1 MLRSQRGVR
10 LLCGFSN
17 ILRKW
22 ERKRILRMGLHFH
35 NFPTYHDFRKYKGL
49 RMKFVSFLSEGQASW
64 GAVVGDGVVD
74 LGARYGGQYADLKS
88 FIAAGMPSA
97 TFADLGRAEI
107 DLDQIELAPVIPNPD
122 KIVLAAINYWEDG
135 SDRDKAP
142 AYPVLFLRL
151 PSSQIGHGAP
161 LIQPRSSDR
170 LDFEGELAVIIGKGG
185 RHIEAARAMEHV
197 AGYACYN
204 DASVRDWQKHS
215 HQFTAGKNFVGTGAF
230 GPWMVQADDV
240 RIDAGGLA
248 LVTRVNGVE
257 KQRTT
262 TSRMIFDIAYLISYI
277 STFAPLE
284 PGDVIVT
291 GTCTG
296 FGITRDPKEFL
307 SPGDVVEVE
316 IEGIG
321 LLSNKVVAE
330 A

>member
-1 MLRSQRGVR
+1 MK
-10 LLCGFSN
+10 LL
-17 ILRKW
+17 
-22 ERKRILRMGLHFH
+22 
-35 NFPTYHDFRKYKGL
+35 
-49 RMKFVSFLSEGQASW
+49 SFLREGQPSW
-64 GAVVGDGVVD
+64 GGVVGQGLVD
-74 LGARYGGQYADLKS
+74 IGARHADQFPDLKS
-88 FIAAGMPSA
+88 FIAAGMPA
-97 TFADLGRAEI
+97 DVLADLGPAEI
-107 DLDQIELAPVIPNPD
+107 SLVEVEQAPVIPNPG
-122 KIVLAAINYWEDG
+122 KIVLAAINYWEDD
-135 SDRDKAP
+135 SDPDKAP
-142 AYPVLFLRL
+142 AFPVLFLRL

-161 LIQPRSSDR
+161 LIEPRSSEK
-170 LDFEGELAVIIGKGG
+170 LDFEGELAVIIGTGG
-185 RHIEAARAMEHV
+185 RHISADQAMDHV

-215 HQFTAGKNFVGTGAF
+215 HQFTPGKNFVGTGAF

-240 RIDAGGLA
+240 PIRTEGVA
-248 LVTRVNGVE
+248 LITRVNGVE

-262 TSRMIFDIAYLISYI
+262 TDRMIFDIPYLISYI

-307 SPGDVVEVE
+307 RPGDVVEVE

-321 LLSNKVVAE
+321 VLSNTVEAE

>member
-1 MLRSQRGVR
+1 MK
-10 LLCGFSN
+10 LL
-17 ILRKW
+17 
-22 ERKRILRMGLHFH
+22 
-35 NFPTYHDFRKYKGL
+35 
-49 RMKFVSFLSEGQASW
+49 SFLRNGHASW
-64 GAVVGDGVVD
+64 GAVVDQGLVD
-74 LGARYGGQYADLKS
+74 LGARYADQFPDLKS
-88 FIAAGMPSA
+88 FIAAGMPDTA
-97 TFADLGRAEI
+97 LADLGAAEVT
-107 DLDQIELAPVIPNPD
+107 LDQVDLAPVIPNPD
-122 KIVLAAINYWEDG
+122 KIVLAAINYWEDT
-135 SDRDKAP
+135 SDPDKAP

-161 LIQPRSSDR
+161 LLQPRSSQK
-170 LDFEGELAVIIGKGG
+170 LDFEGELAVIIGTGG
-185 RHIEAARAMEHV
+185 RHISAAQAMDHV

-215 HQFTAGKNFVGTGAF
+215 HQFTPGKNFVGTGAF
-230 GPWMVQADDV
+230 GPWMVQADDGV
-240 RIDAGGLA
+240 TPDTGLA

-262 TSRMIFDIAYLISYI
+262 TSRMIFDIPYLISYI

-307 SPGDVVEVE
+307 VPGDVVEVE

-321 LLSNKVVAE
+321 TLSNTVEAE
-330 A
+330 P